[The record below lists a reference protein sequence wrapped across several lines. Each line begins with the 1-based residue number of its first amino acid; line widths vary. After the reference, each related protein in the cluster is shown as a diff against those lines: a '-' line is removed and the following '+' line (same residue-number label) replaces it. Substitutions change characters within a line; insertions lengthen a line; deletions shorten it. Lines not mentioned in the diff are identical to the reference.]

1 MGQMETTVDLDRR
14 YCPTCR
20 LDTYHAVRMV
30 VRPGYSV
37 PEEVSTACGVC
48 NAGRFWDLRMAQ
60 DGPVAAEPVKVFPGV
75 T

>member
-1 MGQMETTVDLDRR
+1 MGQTETTVGLDQR

-30 VRPGYSV
+30 VRAGYSV

-48 NAGRFWDLRMAQ
+48 NAGKYWDLRLAQ
-60 DGPVAAEPVKVFPGV
+60 QQPATPVPVKVLPGLA
-75 T
+75 